1 MHFMK
6 QQKRSRH
13 QSRYDDFCSLFVFF
27 FESRNH
33 NLEGAMKTK
42 LINAAKKA
50 TRNKG
55 QQMGANALEE
65 GSMMGACAGMW
76 YGAEGVAELNY
87 R

>member
-1 MHFMK
+1 
-6 QQKRSRH
+6 
-13 QSRYDDFCSLFVFF
+13 
-27 FESRNH
+27 
-33 NLEGAMKTK
+33 MKTK